1 MTTMHNQKAVRCY
14 APLLLALYAKTGVY
28 VKKLSSFS
36 LAVSLGLISNVVL
49 ASNFGDL
56 PAVLPFFGLSLLV
69 SFFVALAKSLVA
81 IEGSS
86 KRQFRP
92 GRFFGFIALGFV
104 AGFVLIVILWG
115 FTL

>member
-1 MTTMHNQKAVRCY
+1 
-14 APLLLALYAKTGVY
+14 
-28 VKKLSSFS
+28 
-36 LAVSLGLISNVVL
+36 
-49 ASNFGDL
+49 
-56 PAVLPFFGLSLLV
+56 LSLLV